1 MKRTIDLKSA
11 LLGLG
16 LGVIATLAIGAVS
29 PSSHVVGRF
38 QIGGTGNQGLV
49 IDTMTGQV
57 WSYYFSSAGGS
68 ASANFFEPKVVEKR

>member
-29 PSSHVVGRF
+29 PASHVGRF
-38 QIGGTGNQGLV
+38 QVGGTGNQGLV

-57 WSYYFSSAGGS
+57 WSYYFSSGGGS
-68 ASANFFEPKVVEKR
+68 AHPNFFDPKVVEKR